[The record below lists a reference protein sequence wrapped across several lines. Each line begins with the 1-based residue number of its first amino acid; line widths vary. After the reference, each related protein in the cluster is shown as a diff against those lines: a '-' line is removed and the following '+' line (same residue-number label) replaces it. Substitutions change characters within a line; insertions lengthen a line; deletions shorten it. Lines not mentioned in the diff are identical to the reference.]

1 MFTPLVLL
9 SLLAP
14 HSVVGAPFLAT
25 ADPTTQ
31 FAQQL
36 CLARV
41 ELVEMQTLYQAE
53 HPLLE
58 KQQRRVRA
66 MEQSLAAL
74 GDQGYRV
81 DEKRVDAM
89 LDTLLQQTTAELDV
103 ARQELTSSHPRLAL
117 LELRCS
123 QSPMWPLG
131 EPWSVEYWS
140 LVIDEYAVTDLSLES
155 LWAVQSSQQ

>member
-14 HSVVGAPFLAT
+14 HDIDGAPFLAT

-31 FAQQL
+31 FAMQL

-66 MEQSLAAL
+66 TEQSLWAL
-74 GDQGYRV
+74 RDQGYPV

-89 LDTLLQQTTAELDV
+89 LDTLLQRTKAELQV
-103 ARQELTSSHPRLAL
+103 AQQELTCVPSSLGVTRTATAVARSCGRSTSTDRLKI
-117 LELRCS
+117 
-123 QSPMWPLG
+123 G
-131 EPWSVEYWS
+131 HGSVATAYS
-140 LVIDEYAVTDLSLES
+140 
-155 LWAVQSSQQ
+155 